1 VTNQTIYS
9 GRLGRASLILAAV
22 ALLTMVAVATAGAK
36 APARRSSSVRCKVGS
51 ESFSKVVRTDGKAK
65 VVRGCRRKATKSKS
79 ASAASAPSTTGAMAS
94 VTDPTP
100 SPTTLAAPPAPTTT
114 SPVTVTPPETI
125 TPPETVTPP
134 ETTTPPET
142 EPVVTTGATE
152 AHAAIG
158 TGFAQNPLVPDEVT
172 WSFSASATRTVTTDG
187 VPKTETV
194 PLPAGELAFFLDG
207 KLECEIHAI
216 GAIDGSACTSIV
228 KQLGAHEVKV
238 IYTDGELSSTATRI
252 DYLDKYPTKT
262 NLQVSIEPTAPEYLA
277 VGEAPDNIQPEYG
290 FEVGRVRITGSVDPG
305 GVPTFSCEGEPVGCL
320 IPEVSLNGRTGSAT
334 VPLYAQYRLNSVTGR
349 EEWHVAF
356 DAYQPSLRKEGRF
369 WQFPDESVG
378 DYFFHAVAEPSPS
391 LYEPSSVTVPLNLQ
405 GGHYPFYHWYHDGE
419 SVGGPVAAVEGSL
432 TPVITFGTYEKLT
445 GLKGSMPLRGEFY
458 GPTDELEGC
467 QYYVTIDGKTDNEA
481 RTASNGRVEIYG
493 GFTGN
498 TAVAVPAGVH
508 TLGLAAERTK
518 GAGAGRCTL
527 SNGYFE
533 TYEKLL

>member
-1 VTNQTIYS
+1 MTNQTIYS
-9 GRLGRASLILAAV
+9 GRLGRASLILAAM

-36 APARRSSSVRCKVGS
+36 APVRHPRSVLKCREGS
-51 ESFSKVVRTDGKAK
+51 ESFSKIVRSGGKAK
-65 VVRGCRRKATKSKS
+65 VVRGCRRKATKPKS
-79 ASAASAPSTTGAMAS
+79 ASVPPAPSATASAAPVAE
-94 VTDPTP
+94 PTP
-100 SPTTLAAPPAPTTT
+100 SPTTTPAPTVPTTAPPA
-114 SPVTVTPPETI
+114 TVTAPETT

-134 ETTTPPET
+134 TET
-142 EPVVTTGATE
+142 EPVGPTGATE
-152 AHAAIG
+152 VHAAIG
-158 TGFAQNPLVPDEVT
+158 TGFDQNPLVPDEVT
-172 WSFSASATRTVTTDG
+172 WSFSASATRTATVEG
-187 VPKTETV
+187 VPRTETA
-194 PLPAGELAFFLDG
+194 PLPSGELAFFVDG

-216 GAIDGSACTSIV
+216 GAIDGSACTSVV
-228 KQLGAHEVKV
+228 KQLGAHEVTA
-238 IYTDGELSSTATRI
+238 IFTDGELSSTVTRI
-252 DYLDKYPTKT
+252 DYLDKYPTQT

-320 IPEVSLNGRTGSAT
+320 IPEVSLNRNTGSAS

-369 WQFPDESVG
+369 WQFPAESVG

-391 LYEPSSVTVPLNLQ
+391 LYEPSSITVPLNLQ
-405 GGHYPFYHWYHDGE
+405 GGHYPFYHWYHNGE

-445 GLKGSMPLRGEFY
+445 GLEGSMPLRGEFY
-458 GPTDELEGC
+458 GPTAELEGC
-467 QYYVTIDGKTDNEA
+467 EYYVTIDGKTDNEA

-498 TAVAVPAGVH
+498 TSVAVPAGVH
-508 TLGLAAERTK
+508 TLGLAVERTK
-518 GAGAGRCTL
+518 GAGPGKCTL
-527 SNGYFE
+527 TDGYFE

>member
-1 VTNQTIYS
+1 VTTQIFYS
-9 GRLGRASLILAAV
+9 GRLGRVSLVLAAV

-36 APARRSSSVRCKVGS
+36 APVRHSRSVLRCKEGS
-51 ESFSKVVRTDGKAK
+51 ESFSKIVRSDGKAK
-65 VVRGCRRKATKSKS
+65 VVRGCRRKATKSNSASVPPAPS
-79 ASAASAPSTTGAMAS
+79 ASATKAS

-100 SPTTLAAPPAPTTT
+100 SPATIAAPPAPTTA
-114 SPVTVTPPETI
+114 PPATVTAPETT
-125 TPPETVTPP
+125 TPAETVTEP
-134 ETTTPPET
+134 ETTTPPAT
-142 EPVVTTGATE
+142 EPVIGTGTTE

-158 TGFAQNPLVPDEVT
+158 AGFTQNPLVPDEVT
-172 WSFSASATRTVTTDG
+172 WSFSASATRTVMSGG

-194 PLPAGELAFFLDG
+194 PLPAGELAFFVDG

-216 GAIDGSACTSIV
+216 GAIDGSACTSVV
-228 KQLGAHEVKV
+228 KKLGAHEVEV

-320 IPEVSLNGRTGSAT
+320 IPEVSLSRNGSAT

-369 WQFPDESVG
+369 WQFPNEAVG

-391 LYEPSSVTVPLNLQ
+391 LYEPSSVTVPLNLT
-405 GGHYPFYHWYHDGE
+405 GGHYPFYHWYHNGE
-419 SVGGPVAAVEGSL
+419 SVGGPVEAVEGSL
-432 TPVITFGTYEKLT
+432 TPVMTFGTYEKLT
-445 GLKGSMPLRGEFY
+445 GLEGSMPLRGEFY
-458 GPTDELEGC
+458 GPTEELEGC
-467 QYYVTIDGKTDNEA
+467 EYYVTIDGKTDNEA
-481 RTASNGRVEIYG
+481 RWASNGRVEIYG

-498 TAVAVPAGVH
+498 SAVAVPAGVH
-508 TLGLAAERTK
+508 TLGLAVERTK
-518 GAGAGRCTL
+518 GAGAGKCTL
-527 SNGYFE
+527 TNGYFE

>member
-1 VTNQTIYS
+1 
-9 GRLGRASLILAAV
+9 
-22 ALLTMVAVATAGAK
+22 
-36 APARRSSSVRCKVGS
+36 
-51 ESFSKVVRTDGKAK
+51 
-65 VVRGCRRKATKSKS
+65 
-79 ASAASAPSTTGAMAS
+79 
-94 VTDPTP
+94 
-100 SPTTLAAPPAPTTT
+100 
-114 SPVTVTPPETI
+114 
-125 TPPETVTPP
+125 
-134 ETTTPPET
+134 
-142 EPVVTTGATE
+142 
-152 AHAAIG
+152 
-158 TGFAQNPLVPDEVT
+158 
-172 WSFSASATRTVTTDG
+172 
-187 VPKTETV
+187 V
-194 PLPAGELAFFLDG
+194 PLPAGELAFFVDG

-216 GAIDGSACTSIV
+216 GAIDGSACTSVV

-262 NLQVSIEPTAPEYLA
+262 NLQVSVEPTAPEYLA

-320 IPEVSLNGRTGSAT
+320 IPEVSLNSRTGSAT

-369 WQFPDESVG
+369 WQFPNESVG

-391 LYEPSSVTVPLNLQ
+391 LYQPSSITVPLNLQ

-445 GLKGSMPLRGEFY
+445 GLEGSMPLRGEFY

-467 QYYVTIDGKTDNEA
+467 EYYVTIDGKTDNEA

-508 TLGLAAERTK
+508 TLGLAVERTK
-518 GAGAGRCTL
+518 GAGAGECTL
-527 SNGYFE
+527 TDGYFE

>member
-1 VTNQTIYS
+1 VTTQAIYS
-9 GRLGRASLILAAV
+9 GRQGRVILVLAAM
-22 ALLTMVAVATAGAK
+22 ALLTMVVVATAGAK
-36 APARRSSSVRCKVGS
+36 APVRHARPVLHCREGS
-51 ESFSKVVRTDGKAK
+51 ESFSKVVRSDGKAK
-65 VVRGCRRKATKSKS
+65 VIRGCRRMATK
-79 ASAASAPSTTGAMAS
+79 AMSAPVPPAPSRSGAVAS

-100 SPTTLAAPPAPTTT
+100 SSATIAGPPAST
-114 SPVTVTPPETI
+114 STAPSTVGAPETT

-142 EPVVTTGATE
+142 EPVVATGATE
-152 AHAAIG
+152 VHAAIG

-172 WSFSASATRTVTTDG
+172 WSFSASATKTVTSEG
-187 VPKTETV
+187 GPRTEAV
-194 PLPAGELAFFLDG
+194 PLPAGELAFFVDG

-216 GAIDGSACTSIV
+216 GAIDGSACTSVV
-228 KQLGAHEVKV
+228 KKLGAHEVEV
-238 IYTDGELSSTATRI
+238 IFTNGELSSTATRI

-320 IPEVSLNGRTGSAT
+320 IPEVSLNRNGSAT
-334 VPLYAQYRLNSVTGR
+334 VPLYAQYRLNSKTGR

-369 WQFPDESVG
+369 WQFPEESVG
-378 DYFFHAVAEPSPS
+378 AYFFHAVAEPSPS
-391 LYEPSSVTVPLNLQ
+391 LYEPSSITVPLNLK
-405 GGHYPFYHWYHDGE
+405 GGHYPFYHWYHNGE
-419 SVGGPVAAVEGSL
+419 SVGGPVEAVEESL
-432 TPVITFGTYEKLT
+432 TPVMTFGTYEKLT
-445 GLKGSMPLRGEFY
+445 GLEGSMPLRGEFY
-458 GPTDELEGC
+458 GPTEELEGC
-467 QYYVTIDGKTDNEA
+467 EYYVTIDGKTDNEA
-481 RTASNGRVEIYG
+481 RRASNGRVEIYG

-498 TAVAVPAGVH
+498 TTVAVPAGVH
-508 TLGLAAERTK
+508 TLGLAVERTK

-527 SNGYFE
+527 TNGYFE

>member
-9 GRLGRASLILAAV
+9 GRLGRVSLVLAAM
-22 ALLTMVAVATAGAK
+22 ALLTMVVVATAGAK
-36 APARRSSSVRCKVGS
+36 APARHPRSVLRCKEGS
-51 ESFSKVVRTDGKAK
+51 ESFSKIVRSGGKAK
-65 VVRGCRRKATKSKS
+65 VIRGCRRKATKSKS
-79 ASAASAPSTTGAMAS
+79 ASVPPAPSATPAKAS

-100 SPTTLAAPPAPTTT
+100 SPTTIAAPPAPTTA
-114 SPVTVTPPETI
+114 PPATVTAPGTT
-125 TPPETVTPP
+125 TPSETVTPP

-142 EPVVTTGATE
+142 EPVVATGATE
-152 AHAAIG
+152 VHAAIG

-172 WSFSASATRTVTTDG
+172 WSFSASATRTATSDG

-194 PLPAGELAFFLDG
+194 PLPAGELAFFIDG

-216 GAIDGSACTSIV
+216 GAIDGSACTSVV
-228 KQLGAHEVKV
+228 KGLGAHEVKA
-238 IYTDGELSSTATRI
+238 IFTNGELSSTVTRI

-290 FEVGRVRITGSVDPG
+290 FEVGRVHITGGVDPG

-320 IPEVSLNGRTGSAT
+320 IPEVSLNRNGSAT
-334 VPLYAQYRLNSVTGR
+334 VPLFAQYRLNSVTGH

-369 WQFPDESVG
+369 WQFPNEAVG

-391 LYEPSSVTVPLNLQ
+391 LYEPSSVTVPLNLT
-405 GGHYPFYHWYHDGE
+405 GGHYPFYHWYHNGE
-419 SVGGPVAAVEGSL
+419 SVGGAVDAVEGSL
-432 TPVITFGTYEKLT
+432 TPVMTFGTYEKLT
-445 GLKGSMPLRGEFY
+445 GLEGSMPLRGEFY
-458 GPTDELEGC
+458 GPTEETEGC
-467 QYYVTIDGKTDNEA
+467 EYYVTIDGKTDNEA
-481 RTASNGRVEIYG
+481 RRASNGRVEIYG

-498 TAVAVPAGVH
+498 SAVAVPAGVH
-508 TLGLAAERTK
+508 TLGLAVERTK
-518 GAGAGRCTL
+518 GAGPGKCTL
-527 SNGYFE
+527 TNGYFE